1 MLRSNEIIRAAALN
15 ASSKVGVGV
24 YEDGGVENSNTTNT
38 NAAAGSAAISN
49 SLDLFAS
56 YIQAKETSVSA
67 REKNL
72 RSNSSYSRSA
82 ELNSYYRSKLR
93 RSLTYLITQGY
104 FQTVRSLIQSKT
116 VDLNETDQWWLLNP
130 NVELVNKK
138 CLLVRRDRYRILS
151 RLQSSID
158 CLNRFGS
165 PQLGIALG
173 RTPLMLCSMIQDD
186 SWAFSIAQ
194 VFYASYV
201 YQKLK
206 IIIEPKNKRNFD

>member
-24 YEDGGVENSNTTNT
+24 YEDGGIVENSNTTNT
-38 NAAAGSAAISN
+38 NVAAGSAAIQN

-56 YIQAKETSVSA
+56 YIQTKETSVSA

-93 RSLTYLITQGY
+93 RSLTYLITPGY

-116 VDLNETDQWWLLNP
+116 TDLNETDQWWLLNP

-194 VFYASYV
+194 VFYYFFR
-201 YQKLK
+201 L
-206 IIIEPKNKRNFD
+206 